1 VISLKSPREIEVM
14 RRANLVVAEVLQE
27 LKRRV
32 APGITTLDLDAI
44 AEEMTLKKNAI
55 PAFKGYNV
63 AGRIYPRC
71 LCASVNEE
79 IVHGIPANRA
89 LREGDIVG
97 LDYGVIYEG
106 FYGDSAITV
115 GVGRVSEEARRLME
129 VTEQSLAEGIDQ
141 LREGKRLGDFGS
153 VVQRRAE
160 SAGYS
165 VVRAFVGHGIGKKLH
180 EEPPVPNYGEPDR
193 GLRLKEGM
201 VLAVEPMVNVGGYE
215 VEIKEDGWTAVTKD
229 GSLAAHFEHS
239 VAITKDGPYIFES
252 TLRKRS
258 SERIMPKEDAIEVM
272 GTVLETLPNAMF
284 RVELENGH
292 KVLAHISG
300 KMRMHY
306 IKILPGDKVKIE
318 LSPYDLA
325 RGRIIFRE
333 R

>member
-27 LKRRV
+27 LKRHV

-115 GVGRVSEEARRLME
+115 GVGRVSEEAQRLME

-239 VAITKDGPYIFES
+239 VAITKDGPYI
-252 TLRKRS
+252 
-258 SERIMPKEDAIEVM
+258 
-272 GTVLETLPNAMF
+272 
-284 RVELENGH
+284 
-292 KVLAHISG
+292 
-300 KMRMHY
+300 
-306 IKILPGDKVKIE
+306 
-318 LSPYDLA
+318 LSQL
-325 RGRIIFRE
+325 
-333 R
+333 